1 MLYLTE
7 YEREWQQS
15 RRGVLV
21 IIISG
26 EQEDVTGKLVPAD
39 SVPLLPL
46 YLKVP
51 LVPSFNCQVLG
62 SLGENTYS

>member
-7 YEREWQQS
+7 YERKWQKG
-15 RRGVLV
+15 RRGGLV

-26 EQEDVTGKLVPAD
+26 EQEEATRKLVPAD

-51 LVPSFNCQVLG
+51 LVPSFHCQVLG
-62 SLGENTYS
+62 SLGENTYG